1 MNINATLFGQMITF
15 ALFVWFTM
23 KLVWPPIIKALDE
36 RQTKIADGLAAAER
50 GQRDLELAQQRSAE
64 QLKEAKIQSAQII
77 DNANKSG
84 VELVEDAKRQAREEG
99 KRLLDLARVEIE
111 NERNSARTLLTKE
124 VALLAIRSAE
134 KILGREVSDITN
146 KKIVDDVINEL

>member
-23 KLVWPPIIKALDE
+23 KLVWPPIIRALDE

-50 GQRDLELAQQRSAE
+50 GQRDLELAQHKVTE
-64 QLKEAKIQSAQII
+64 QLHDAKVQSAKII

-84 VELVEDAKRQAREEG
+84 IELVEDAKRQAREEG
-99 KRLLDLARVEIE
+99 KRLLELAKVEID
-111 NERNSARTLLTKE
+111 NERNSARTMLTKE

-134 KILGREVSDITN
+134 KILGREVSDSNN